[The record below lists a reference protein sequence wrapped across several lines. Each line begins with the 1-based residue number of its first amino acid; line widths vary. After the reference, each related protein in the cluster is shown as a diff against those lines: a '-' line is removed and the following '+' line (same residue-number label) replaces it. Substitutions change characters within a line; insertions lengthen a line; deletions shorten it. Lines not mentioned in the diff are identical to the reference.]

1 VKRRPGWLWTVFA
14 FGFVAIAACG
24 AESEGP
30 TSSGSVPWLSLP
42 PSNVYPAP
50 PSPGIAPPI
59 AIPAGTPACK
69 AAQLEGSLLG
79 MSAATGHTN
88 TPVAIRNT
96 GSAACYL
103 SGYTDLII
111 LDASGHELV
120 VATGAA
126 TGETFFRDGPAV
138 QVLMQPG
145 TPPLRSTAA
154 PSRQASRGQA
164 FMNIE
169 WYDCRGTRAASLSL
183 DLPHASGNL
192 TIAFDVIAPSSPVC
206 DSSGVS
212 AVGLRRGPFS
222 PAGYAWPPEPKYLT
236 VDIAISAPASAKRGS
251 TLVYFVTVK
260 NADNIDYRLDPCPD
274 YVEILGAKL
283 AVAGYQLNCKP
294 VRHIPADA
302 SVKFEMRLDV
312 PATLSAGPSE
322 LTWALSDGR
331 LALPYGR
338 APIEIT

>member
-1 VKRRPGWLWTVFA
+1 MPRRGWIFA
-14 FGFVAIAACG
+14 LVALGFVSIVACG
-24 AESEGP
+24 PESEGP
-30 TSSGSVPWLSLP
+30 TSSGSVPWLPLP
-42 PSNVYPAP
+42 ASNVYPAA
-50 PSPGIAPPI
+50 PSPGLAPPI

-88 TPVAIRNT
+88 TPVAIRNR

-103 SGYTDLII
+103 SGYADLII
-111 LDASGHELV
+111 LDALGHEVV

-126 TGETFFRDGPAV
+126 TGETFFSDGPAV
-138 QVLMQPG
+138 KVLMQPG
-145 TPPLRSTAA
+145 TPPLHSTAA
-154 PSRQASRGQA
+154 PPRKASRGQA

-169 WYDCRGTRAASLSL
+169 WYDCRGTRAASLTL

-192 TIAFDVIAPSSPVC
+192 TVAFDVAAPSSPVC
-206 DSSGVS
+206 DSSGMS
-212 AVGLRRGPFS
+212 AIGLRRGPLS
-222 PAGYAWPPEPKYLT
+222 PAGYTWPPEPKLLK
-236 VDIAISAPASAKRGS
+236 VDIAISVPATAKRGS
-251 TLVYFVTVK
+251 TLVFTVTVK
-260 NADNIDYRLDPCPD
+260 NADNVDYRLDPCPD

-283 AVAGYQLNCKP
+283 AVASYQLNCKP

-312 PATLSAGPSE
+312 PASLSAGPSE

-331 LALPYGR
+331 LGTPLAHT
-338 APIEIT
+338 PIEIT